1 MEGIQLLIAASTGLG
16 LAAASG
22 FRVFLPP
29 FLMAVWVRLGFLD
42 VSIEGTEFE
51 AFSSDVSILLLAV
64 ASLSEIMAYKI
75 PWMDNML
82 DSLATP
88 MAGLAGVSVV
98 AVSMEGADPSIQWA
112 LAIIA
117 GGGASL
123 SIQSATVAGR
133 GLSSMFT
140 LGLANPFFSLFEDFT
155 SILLI
160 LLALLAP
167 LLALTASL
175 MLIFVILRRKMQ
187 ETVDYPAIKL
197 GRQST

>member
-1 MEGIQLLIAASTGLG
+1 MDALQVLIAASTGLG

-29 FLMAVWVRLGFLD
+29 FLMAVWVRVGFLD
-42 VSIEGTEFE
+42 VNIEGTEFE
-51 AFSSDVSILLLAV
+51 AFSSDVSILLLGV
-64 ASLSEIMAYKI
+64 ASLSEILAYKI

-98 AVSMEGADPSIQWA
+98 AVSLEGADPSVQWA

-117 GGGASL
+117 GGGTSL

-140 LGLANPFFSLFEDFT
+140 LGLANPFFSLIEDIA

-160 LLALLAP
+160 FIALLAP
-167 LLALTASL
+167 LVALCASTI
-175 MLIFVILRRKMQ
+175 LIFAILRRKMQ
-187 ETVDYPAIKL
+187 EPADHPH
-197 GRQST
+197 Q

>member
-1 MEGIQLLIAASTGLG
+1 MDVLQVLIAASTGLG

-29 FLMAVWVRLGFLD
+29 FLMAVWLRLGFLD
-42 VSIEGTEFE
+42 VNIEGSEFE
-51 AFSSDVSILLLAV
+51 AFSSDVSILLLGV
-64 ASLSEIMAYKI
+64 ASLSEVLAYKI

-88 MAGLAGVSVV
+88 MAGIAGISVV
-98 AVSMEGADPSIQWA
+98 AVSLEGADPSVQWA

-123 SIQSATVAGR
+123 SIQSATLAGR

-140 LGLANPFFSLFEDFT
+140 LGLANPFFSLIEDIA
-155 SILLI
+155 SLLLI
-160 LLALLAP
+160 FIALLAP
-167 LLALTASL
+167 LAALFASL
-175 MLIFVILRRKMQ
+175 ILIIVIFRRKIQ
-187 ETVDYPAIKL
+187 EHDDH
-197 GRQST
+197 QHQ

>member
-1 MEGIQLLIAASTGLG
+1 MDALQVLIAASTGLG

-29 FLMAVWVRLGFLD
+29 FLMAVWVRIGFLD
-42 VSIEGTEFE
+42 VNIEGTEFE
-51 AFSSDVSILLLAV
+51 AFSSDASILLLGV
-64 ASLSEIMAYKI
+64 ASLSEILAYKI

-98 AVSMEGADPSIQWA
+98 AVSLEGADPSVQWA

-117 GGGASL
+117 GGGTSL

-140 LGLANPFFSLFEDFT
+140 LGLANPFFSLIEDIA

-160 LLALLAP
+160 FIALLAP
-167 LLALTASL
+167 LVALCASTI
-175 MLIFVILRRKMQ
+175 LIFAILRRKMQ
-187 ETVDYPAIKL
+187 EPADHPH
-197 GRQST
+197 Q

>member
-1 MEGIQLLIAASTGLG
+1 MDVLQVLIAASTGLG

-29 FLMAVWVRLGFLD
+29 FLMAVWLRLGFLD
-42 VSIEGTEFE
+42 VNIEGSEFE
-51 AFSSDVSILLLAV
+51 AFSSDVSILLLGV
-64 ASLSEIMAYKI
+64 ASLSEVLAYKI

-88 MAGLAGVSVV
+88 MAGIAGISVV
-98 AVSMEGADPSIQWA
+98 AVSLEGADPSVQWA

-123 SIQSATVAGR
+123 SIQSATLAGR

-140 LGLANPFFSLFEDFT
+140 LGLANPFFSLIEDIA
-155 SILLI
+155 SLLLI
-160 LLALLAP
+160 FIALLAP
-167 LLALTASL
+167 LAALFASL
-175 MLIFVILRRKMQ
+175 ILIIVIFRRKIQ
-187 ETVDYPAIKL
+187 DHDDH
-197 GRQST
+197 QHQ

>member
-1 MEGIQLLIAASTGLG
+1 MDALQVLIAASTGLG

-29 FLMAVWVRLGFLD
+29 FLMAVWLRLGFLD
-42 VSIEGTEFE
+42 VNIEGSEFE
-51 AFSSDVSILLLAV
+51 AFSSDVSILLLGV

-88 MAGLAGVSVV
+88 LAGLAGIYLV
-98 AVSMEGADPSIQWA
+98 AVSLEGADPSVQWA

-117 GGGASL
+117 GGGSSL

-140 LGLANPFFSLFEDFT
+140 LGLANPFFSLIEDIA
-155 SILLI
+155 SVLLI
-160 LLALLAP
+160 FIALLAP
-167 LLALTASL
+167 LAALFASVI
-175 MLIFVILRRKMQ
+175 LIFVIFRRKIQ
-187 ETVDYPAIKL
+187 DHNYH
-197 GRQST
+197 RHQ

>member
-1 MEGIQLLIAASTGLG
+1 MDALQVLIAASTGLG

-29 FLMAVWVRLGFLD
+29 FLMAVWLRLGFLD
-42 VSIEGTEFE
+42 VNIEGSEFE
-51 AFSSDVSILLLAV
+51 AFSSDVSILLLGV

-88 MAGLAGVSVV
+88 WAGLAGIYLV
-98 AVSMEGADPSIQWA
+98 AVSLEGADPSVQWA

-123 SIQSATVAGR
+123 SLQSATVAGR

-140 LGLANPFFSLFEDFT
+140 LGLANPFFSLIEDIA
-155 SILLI
+155 SVLLI
-160 LLALLAP
+160 FIALLAP
-167 LLALTASL
+167 LAALFASVI
-175 MLIFVILRRKMQ
+175 LIFVIFRRKIQ
-187 ETVDYPAIKL
+187 DHNY
-197 GRQST
+197 RRHQ

>member
-1 MEGIQLLIAASTGLG
+1 MDVLQVLIAASTGLG

-29 FLMAVWVRLGFLD
+29 FLMAVWLRLGFLD
-42 VSIEGTEFE
+42 VNIEGSEFE
-51 AFSSDVSILLLAV
+51 AFSSDVSILLLGV
-64 ASLSEIMAYKI
+64 ASLSEVLAYKI

-88 MAGLAGVSVV
+88 MAGIAGISVV
-98 AVSMEGADPSIQWA
+98 AVSLEGADPSVQWA

-140 LGLANPFFSLFEDFT
+140 LGLANPFFSLIEDIA
-155 SILLI
+155 SLLLI
-160 LLALLAP
+160 FIALLAP
-167 LLALTASL
+167 LAALFASL
-175 MLIFVILRRKMQ
+175 ILIIVIFRRKIQ
-187 ETVDYPAIKL
+187 EHDDH
-197 GRQST
+197 QHQ

>member
-1 MEGIQLLIAASTGLG
+1 MDALQVLIAASTGLG

-29 FLMAVWVRLGFLD
+29 FLMAVWVRIGFLD
-42 VSIEGTEFE
+42 VNIEGTEFE
-51 AFSSDVSILLLAV
+51 AFSSDVSILLLGV
-64 ASLSEIMAYKI
+64 ASLSEILAYKI

-98 AVSMEGADPSIQWA
+98 AVSLEGADPSVQWA

-117 GGGASL
+117 GGGTSL

-140 LGLANPFFSLFEDFT
+140 LGLANPFFSLIEDIA
-155 SILLI
+155 SVLLI
-160 LLALLAP
+160 FIALLAP
-167 LLALTASL
+167 LVALCAS
-175 MLIFVILRRKMQ
+175 MILIFAILRGKMQ
-187 ETVDYPAIKL
+187 EPTDHTH
-197 GRQST
+197 Q

>member
-1 MEGIQLLIAASTGLG
+1 MDPLQVLIAASTGLG

-29 FLMAVWVRLGFLD
+29 FLMAVWLRLGFLD
-42 VSIEGTEFE
+42 VNIEGSEFE
-51 AFSSDVSILLLAV
+51 AFSSDVSILLLGV

-88 MAGLAGVSVV
+88 MAGLAGIYVV
-98 AVSMEGADPSIQWA
+98 AVSLEGADPSVQWA

-140 LGLANPFFSLFEDFT
+140 LGLANPFFSLIEDIG
-155 SILLI
+155 SVLLI
-160 LLALLAP
+160 FIALLAP
-167 LLALTASL
+167 LAALFASSI
-175 MLIFVILRRKMQ
+175 LIFGILRRKMQ
-187 ETVDYPAIKL
+187 DPTDHPD
-197 GRQST
+197 

>member
-1 MEGIQLLIAASTGLG
+1 MDTLQVLIAASSGLG

-29 FLMAVWVRLGFLD
+29 FLMAVWLRLGFLD
-42 VSIEGTEFE
+42 VNIEGSEFE
-51 AFSSDVSILLLAV
+51 AFSSDVSILLLGV

-88 MAGLAGVSVV
+88 MAGIAGISVV
-98 AVSMEGADPSIQWA
+98 AVSLEGADPSVQWA

-140 LGLANPFFSLFEDFT
+140 LGLANPFFSLIEDIA
-155 SILLI
+155 SLLLI
-160 LLALLAP
+160 FIALLAP
-167 LLALTASL
+167 LAALFASL
-175 MLIFVILRRKMQ
+175 ILIIVIFRRKIQ
-187 ETVDYPAIKL
+187 DHDDH
-197 GRQST
+197 QHQ

>member
-1 MEGIQLLIAASTGLG
+1 MDALQVLIAASTGLG

-29 FLMAVWVRLGFLD
+29 FLMAVWVRFGFLD
-42 VSIEGTEFE
+42 VNIEGTEFE
-51 AFSSDVSILLLAV
+51 AFSSDVSILLLGV
-64 ASLSEIMAYKI
+64 ASLSEILAYKI

-98 AVSMEGADPSIQWA
+98 AVSLEGADPSVQWA

-117 GGGASL
+117 GGGTSL

-140 LGLANPFFSLFEDFT
+140 LGLANPFFSLIEDIA

-160 LLALLAP
+160 FIALLAP
-167 LLALTASL
+167 LVALCASTI
-175 MLIFVILRRKMQ
+175 LIFAILRRKMQ
-187 ETVDYPAIKL
+187 EPADHTH
-197 GRQST
+197 Q

>member
-1 MEGIQLLIAASTGLG
+1 MDALQVLIAASTGLG

-29 FLMAVWVRLGFLD
+29 FLMAVWVRIGFLD
-42 VSIEGTEFE
+42 VNIEGTEFE
-51 AFSSDVSILLLAV
+51 AFSSDVSILLLGV
-64 ASLSEIMAYKI
+64 ASLSEILAYKI

-82 DSLATP
+82 DALATP

-98 AVSMEGADPSIQWA
+98 AVSLEGADPSVQWA

-117 GGGASL
+117 GGGTSL

-140 LGLANPFFSLFEDFT
+140 LGLANPFFSLIEDIA
-155 SILLI
+155 SVLLI
-160 LLALLAP
+160 FIALLAP
-167 LLALTASL
+167 LVALSASVI
-175 MLIFVILRRKMQ
+175 LIFVILRGKIQ
-187 ETVDYPAIKL
+187 EPADHPH
-197 GRQST
+197 Q

>member
-1 MEGIQLLIAASTGLG
+1 MDALQVLIAASTGLG

-29 FLMAVWVRLGFLD
+29 FLMAVWLRLGFLD
-42 VSIEGTEFE
+42 VNIEGSEFE
-51 AFSSDVSILLLAV
+51 AFSSDVSILLLGV

-88 MAGLAGVSVV
+88 WAGLAGIYLV
-98 AVSMEGADPSIQWA
+98 AVSLEGADPSVQWA

-140 LGLANPFFSLFEDFT
+140 LGLANPFFSLIEDIA
-155 SILLI
+155 SVLLI
-160 LLALLAP
+160 FIALLAP
-167 LLALTASL
+167 LAALFAAL
-175 MLIFVILRRKMQ
+175 ILIFVIFRRKIQ
-187 ETVDYPAIKL
+187 DHNY
-197 GRQST
+197 RRHQ

>member
-1 MEGIQLLIAASTGLG
+1 MDALQVLIAASTGLG

-29 FLMAVWVRLGFLD
+29 FLMAVWLRLGFLD
-42 VSIEGTEFE
+42 VNIEGSEFE
-51 AFSSDVSILLLAV
+51 AFSSDVSILLLGV

-88 MAGLAGVSVV
+88 LAGLAGIYLV
-98 AVSMEGADPSIQWA
+98 AVSLEGADPSVQWA

-117 GGGASL
+117 GGGSSL

-140 LGLANPFFSLFEDFT
+140 LGMANPFFSLIEDIA
-155 SILLI
+155 SVLLI
-160 LLALLAP
+160 FIALLAP
-167 LLALTASL
+167 LAALFASVI
-175 MLIFVILRRKMQ
+175 LIFVIFRRKIQ
-187 ETVDYPAIKL
+187 DHNYH
-197 GRQST
+197 RHQ

>member
-1 MEGIQLLIAASTGLG
+1 MDVLQVLIAASTGLG

-29 FLMAVWVRLGFLD
+29 FLMAVWLRLGFLD
-42 VSIEGTEFE
+42 VNIEGSEFE
-51 AFSSDVSILLLAV
+51 ALSSDVSILLLGV
-64 ASLSEIMAYKI
+64 ASLSEVLAYKI

-88 MAGLAGVSVV
+88 MAGIAGISVV
-98 AVSMEGADPSIQWA
+98 AVSLEGADPSVQWA

-123 SIQSATVAGR
+123 LIQSATVAGR

-140 LGLANPFFSLFEDFT
+140 LGLANPFFSLIEDIA
-155 SILLI
+155 SLLLI
-160 LLALLAP
+160 FIALLAP
-167 LLALTASL
+167 LAALFASL
-175 MLIFVILRRKMQ
+175 ILIIVIFRRKIQ
-187 ETVDYPAIKL
+187 DHDDH
-197 GRQST
+197 QHQ

>member
-1 MEGIQLLIAASTGLG
+1 
-16 LAAASG
+16 
-22 FRVFLPP
+22 
-29 FLMAVWVRLGFLD
+29 
-42 VSIEGTEFE
+42 
-51 AFSSDVSILLLAV
+51 V

-88 MAGLAGVSVV
+88 WAGLAGIYLV
-98 AVSMEGADPSIQWA
+98 AVSLEGADPSVQWA

-140 LGLANPFFSLFEDFT
+140 LGLANPFFSLIEDIA
-155 SILLI
+155 SVLLI
-160 LLALLAP
+160 FIALLAP
-167 LLALTASL
+167 LAALFASVI
-175 MLIFVILRRKMQ
+175 LIFVIFRRKIQ
-187 ETVDYPAIKL
+187 DHNY
-197 GRQST
+197 RRHQ

>member
-1 MEGIQLLIAASTGLG
+1 MDALQVLIAASTGLG

-29 FLMAVWVRLGFLD
+29 FLMAVWVRFGFLD
-42 VSIEGTEFE
+42 VNIEGTEFE
-51 AFSSDVSILLLAV
+51 VFSSDLSILLLGV
-64 ASLSEIMAYKI
+64 ASLSEILAYKI

-98 AVSMEGADPSIQWA
+98 AVSLEGADPSVQWA

-117 GGGASL
+117 GGGTSL

-140 LGLANPFFSLFEDFT
+140 LGLANPFFSLIEDIA

-160 LLALLAP
+160 FIALLAP
-167 LLALTASL
+167 LVALCASTI
-175 MLIFVILRRKMQ
+175 LIFAILRRKMQ
-187 ETVDYPAIKL
+187 EPADHPH
-197 GRQST
+197 Q

>member
-1 MEGIQLLIAASTGLG
+1 MDALQVLIAASTGLG

-29 FLMAVWVRLGFLD
+29 FLMAVWLRLGFLD
-42 VSIEGTEFE
+42 VNIEGSEFE
-51 AFSSDVSILLLAV
+51 AFSSDVSILLLGV

-88 MAGLAGVSVV
+88 LAGLAGIYLV
-98 AVSMEGADPSIQWA
+98 AVSLEGADPSVQWA

-140 LGLANPFFSLFEDFT
+140 LGLANPFFSLIEDIA
-155 SILLI
+155 SVLLI
-160 LLALLAP
+160 FIALLAP
-167 LLALTASL
+167 LAALFASVI
-175 MLIFVILRRKMQ
+175 LIFVIFRRKIQ
-187 ETVDYPAIKL
+187 DHNYH
-197 GRQST
+197 RHQ

>member
-1 MEGIQLLIAASTGLG
+1 MDALQVLIAASTGLG

-29 FLMAVWVRLGFLD
+29 FLMAVWLRLGFLD
-42 VSIEGTEFE
+42 VNIEGSEFE
-51 AFSSDVSILLLAV
+51 AFSSDVSILLLGV

-82 DSLATP
+82 DSVATP
-88 MAGLAGVSVV
+88 WAGLAGIYLV
-98 AVSMEGADPSIQWA
+98 AVSLEGADPSVQWA

-133 GLSSMFT
+133 GLSSMLT
-140 LGLANPFFSLFEDFT
+140 LGLANPFFSLIEDIA
-155 SILLI
+155 SVLLI
-160 LLALLAP
+160 FIALLAP
-167 LLALTASL
+167 LAALFASVI
-175 MLIFVILRRKMQ
+175 LIFVIFRRKIQ
-187 ETVDYPAIKL
+187 DHNY
-197 GRQST
+197 RRHQ